1 MSDSQSAVF
10 GSLSDIRI
18 LDLTQMMAGP
28 FGTMMLADHGAE
40 VIKVESPMGDM
51 TRLAGPFHDDDMQ
64 KTHGG
69 YFQSVNRNKKSICL
83 DLKTEA
89 GKAALR
95 HLVKS
100 ADAIIENFRHGVMDR
115 LGLSYEDLIEINP
128 KLVYGTL
135 RGFGDRRTGA
145 SPYADWPAFDVVAQ
159 AMGGIMGVTGPNAGT
174 PTKVGPGVGDIMPG
188 MMLAFGV
195 LSAIH
200 NARRTGEGQF
210 VDVSMVDS
218 VFAVC
223 ERMVYQHS
231 IQKKVPGPEG
241 NHHPFISPFGMFK
254 AADGHITIAAQQD
267 SFFETLCKELSAEH
281 LLQDE
286 RFETTRKRGENK
298 LELIAE
304 IEELTSKFTK
314 DELMEK
320 LGGKIPYG
328 PVFSIADIVSDPH
341 FKAREML
348 VDLEQPGSDATTRV
362 AGVPI
367 KMSKTPG
374 KVVRR
379 GPYLGEDTAR
389 VLLDSGY
396 AQAEVDVLVAANP
409 SQKNK

>member
-1 MSDSQSAVF
+1 MLVSSSPAF

-51 TRLAGPFHDDDMQ
+51 TRHGGPFHDDDTQ

-159 AMGGIMGVTGPNAGT
+159 AMGGIMGVTGPDAET

-223 ERMVYQHS
+223 ERMVYQYS
-231 IQKKVPGPEG
+231 IQKKVSGPEG

-267 SFFETLCKELSAEH
+267 AFFETLCKELSAEH
-281 LLQDE
+281 VLADE
-286 RFETTRKRGENK
+286 RFETVLKRGENK
-298 LELIAE
+298 LELIAV

-314 DELMEK
+314 NELMEK

-328 PVFSIADIVSDPH
+328 PVFNIADIVSDPH

-348 VDLEQPGSDATTRV
+348 VDLDQPGSDATTCV

-367 KMSKTPG
+367 KMSATPG

-379 GPYLGEDTAR
+379 GPYLGEDTET
-389 VLLDSGY
+389 VLQEAGY
-396 AQAEVDVLVAANP
+396 
-409 SQKNK
+409 SQVEIDALCATAPLQEKK